1 MNSDV
6 DYFTCPSSIK
16 IRPIATPGQLSLN
29 QQYMYEITFTNPC
42 VDSGFVLS
50 QIPVEVDLDLYV
62 ICRRLIYSSSMER
75 AFIKIL

>member
-1 MNSDV
+1 
-6 DYFTCPSSIK
+6 
-16 IRPIATPGQLSLN
+16 
-29 QQYMYEITFTNPC
+29 MYEITLKNPC